1 MSAAAIAALERASQA
16 DDIETIKPE
25 IRAAL
30 GSLKQQ
36 PPVLHELDV
45 HRLIEAKVRGF
56 DSAAQ
61 AAIAMGV
68 PKQTL
73 HAVRNGERSPPPA
86 ILRALGLQR
95 VPAGRTLYREI

>member
-1 MSAAAIAALERASQA
+1 MSASAIQHLERAAQL
-16 DDIETIKPE
+16 DDIDTMRFE

-36 PPVLHELDV
+36 PSVLNDLDV
-45 HRLIEAKVRGF
+45 HARIEAKVRAF

-73 HAVRNGERSPPPA
+73 HAVRNGDRPPPPA

-95 VPAGRTLYREI
+95 VPSGRTLYREI